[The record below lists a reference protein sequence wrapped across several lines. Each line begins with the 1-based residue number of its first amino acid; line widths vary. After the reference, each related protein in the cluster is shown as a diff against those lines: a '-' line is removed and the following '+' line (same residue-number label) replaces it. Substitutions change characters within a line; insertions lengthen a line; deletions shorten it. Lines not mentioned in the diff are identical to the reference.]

1 MVFRERP
8 RLANFLLPILVS
20 VYSPLAI
27 AANLPGELVRLHD
40 FSRPVAL
47 TLAVSAIAWLIA
59 YLLSRSPERAALVT
73 VVAVAAFSSLGWV
86 VETLQGVLPKTIN
99 VPSIIVPLYV
109 ITMCSLTAA
118 LILARRLFAGVVRFL
133 LAIMVTL
140 LVVWNVALVTRAL
153 ARQGRLPAPPV
164 AAEIAAPAHLA
175 ARTPDIYV
183 ILLDKYTGSPVLA
196 SGFGFDNRPFEEALR
211 ARGFVVPSDPRANYT
226 HTFLALAAMLNVRY
240 LDDLTAHYGDLGRWD
255 VAYPLIENSRV
266 AAFLRSHGYRV
277 VTFPSEFGG
286 TRQNRY
292 AHEQIPAPS
301 AVRSEVYAAWFHTTA
316 GPALVVLWCRI
327 LGCHPYAPPYMTGSV
342 DLMDWRFRALAGIP
356 TESHRPLFVFA
367 HFLVPHEPYFY
378 GPACE
383 HRSPYWP
390 ERDDLDPV
398 RVRQD
403 YLDQIQCVNQK
414 VLAAVDAPSRDRS
427 VVPPIILLQGD
438 HGHGRLGRE
447 LPDIGRASPAAIR
460 ERTSVFAAY
469 LLPGLPP
476 DSVAPGVTAVNVV
489 RLILRHYFRADSPA
503 LPVSPSGPL
512 RGTLTCTR
520 ACPESLHGDSGLESA
535 DPQRGDSR
543 TRRWARRWPAGV
555 VLLYALCAR
564 CLERFRSGVARR
576 PSALSQGVIPTP
588 RSRRASHGRCTT
600 RCPHWCSASRLHR
613 GHSSWA
619 GCSSLP

>member
-1 MVFRERP
+1 LFEMVFRERP

-27 AANLPGELVRLHD
+27 AGNLPGELVRLRD

-47 TLAVSAIAWLIA
+47 TLAVSAVAWLIA
-59 YLLSRSPERAALVT
+59 YLLSRSPERAALVS

-86 VETLQGVLPKTIN
+86 VETLRGEMPATWIN
-99 VPSIIVPLYV
+99 VPNIIVLLYV
-109 ITMCSLTAA
+109 IIVCDLTAA
-118 LILARRLFAGVVRFL
+118 LILARHPFAGVVQF
-133 LAIMVTL
+133 LAIMVTV

-164 AAEIAAPAHLA
+164 AADIVAPAYFA

-183 ILLDKYTGSPVLA
+183 IILDKYTGSSMLA

-240 LDDLTAHYGDLGRWD
+240 LDDLTTHYGDLGRWD
-255 VAYPLIENSRV
+255 VAYPLIENNRV

-277 VTFPSEFGG
+277 ITFPSEFGG

-292 AHEQIPAPS
+292 ADEQIPVPP

-316 GPALVVLWCRI
+316 GPALAVLGCRI

-342 DLMDWRFRALAGIP
+342 DLMDWRFRALARIP

-367 HFLVPHEPYFY
+367 HFLVPHEPYVY

-390 ERDDLDPV
+390 ERDDLDPA

-414 VLAAVDAPSRDRS
+414 VLAAVDAIRDRS
-427 VVPPIILLQGD
+427 ALPPIILLQAD
-438 HGHGRLGRE
+438 HGHGRLGRD
-447 LPDIGRASPAAIR
+447 LPDIGRASPEAIR
-460 ERTSVFAAY
+460 ERSSVFAAY
-469 LLPGLPP
+469 LLPGLPS
-476 DSVAPGVTAVNVV
+476 DSVPPGVTAVNVV
-489 RLILRHYFRADSPA
+489 RLVLRHYFGADSPA
-503 LPVSPSGPL
+503 LPD
-512 RGTLTCTR
+512 LTFWSSSRHPYLYTR
-520 ACPESLHGDSGLESA
+520 
-535 DPQRGDSR
+535 
-543 TRRWARRWPAGV
+543 
-555 VLLYALCAR
+555 
-564 CLERFRSGVARR
+564 
-576 PSALSQGVIPTP
+576 
-588 RSRRASHGRCTT
+588 
-600 RCPHWCSASRLHR
+600 
-613 GHSSWA
+613 
-619 GCSSLP
+619 LP